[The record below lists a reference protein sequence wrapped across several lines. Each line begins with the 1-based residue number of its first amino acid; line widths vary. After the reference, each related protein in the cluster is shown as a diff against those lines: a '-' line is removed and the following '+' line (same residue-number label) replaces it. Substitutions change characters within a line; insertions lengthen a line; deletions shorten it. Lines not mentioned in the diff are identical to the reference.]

1 MCELNR
7 KYLET
12 EKESQQLLVLLPA
25 PSPPHCPH
33 CCHSLPF
40 SEPASPSKPRMAS
53 GHNQAVHSILTTKPP
68 SFKFDI
74 TIIQNVYFVY
84 RIYFN
89 VLSSL
94 QVAPAKCSLC
104 SRGLRWSPPIT
115 PLSLSVASRQYN
127 PQTKVWY
134 FSIDDH
140 DLLLRKSRGLAPGLI
155 VTPLP
160 TWVSD
165 AFRRPICT
173 HQH

>member
-40 SEPASPSKPRMAS
+40 SEPGSPSKPRMAS
-53 GHNQAVHSILTTKPP
+53 GHNQGVHSILTTKPP

-104 SRGLRWSPPIT
+104 SRDRFEVVAAYHASLIELCLSPVQPSDQGVVFFPST
-115 PLSLSVASRQYN
+115 TTTCCSASPEVLLQDSL
-127 PQTKVWY
+127 
-134 FSIDDH
+134 
-140 DLLLRKSRGLAPGLI
+140 
-155 VTPLP
+155 
-160 TWVSD
+160 
-165 AFRRPICT
+165 
-173 HQH
+173 

>member
-1 MCELNR
+1 MCSHLFRWHQQNAHFAQ
-7 KYLET
+7 ET
-12 EKESQQLLVLLPA
+12 
-25 PSPPHCPH
+25 
-33 CCHSLPF
+33 
-40 SEPASPSKPRMAS
+40 
-53 GHNQAVHSILTTKPP
+53 
-68 SFKFDI
+68 
-74 TIIQNVYFVY
+74 
-84 RIYFN
+84 
-89 VLSSL
+89 
-94 QVAPAKCSLC
+94 
-104 SRGLRWSPPIT
+104 GLRWSPPIT